1 MLNILHDW
9 WLEFPPI
16 HAPGFIA
23 TLIVAGLG
31 SYLCLVKV
39 RSKTWSVFS
48 VSLAVALCCFVSLVV
63 FAIIAVLAVNTGT
76 FGMARSWAS
85 FADAYVWGVFS
96 LPFLAFILSLS
107 GFALASLNLAPFG
120 RWTLR
125 DKAAQRRLALR

>member
-9 WLEFPPI
+9 WLESPPI

-23 TLIVAGLG
+23 ALIIAGLG
-31 SYLCLVKV
+31 SYLCLVRV

-48 VSLAVALCCFVSLVV
+48 VSLAVALSCFVSLLI
-63 FAIIAVLAVNTGT
+63 FAIIGVLAVKAGT

-96 LPFLAFILSLS
+96 LPLLAFILSLS
-107 GFALASLNLAPFG
+107 GFALTNKSSG
-120 RWTLR
+120 TR
-125 DKAAQRRLALR
+125 